1 MASSETMFDSVNT
14 LDIPSDATLILAYI
28 DGDYANLAAV
38 TARFPHATIIPVTTT
53 SSGSLNAQV
62 YDCER
67 GDGNAVSAA
76 LWASRKVSAKQR
88 PTIYCS
94 RIGSPG
100 YGWPDVQKQVANL
113 KLTGQVDY
121 GIADYTSTPHLIPG
135 SAFTQYANPPSSG
148 GDYDISITNGIWPN
162 LPSEDATMALAK
174 PASAIVATKSGK
186 GYWIVAQDGG
196 VFNYGDAGFFNSLPG
211 LKVTPNAP
219 IVGFTPTPTEQGYW
233 LLGADGGVFC
243 FGDAL
248 FHGSAS

>member
-1 MASSETMFDSVNT
+1 MYDSVDAPALPRNAKLCLYYVDGKYANYT
-14 LDIPSDATLILAYI
+14 AVRTQCPDATLI
-28 DGDYANLAAV
+28 GV
-38 TARFPHATIIPVTTT
+38 TT
-53 SSGSLNAQV
+53 SSKGSLSAQV

-67 GDGNAVSAA
+67 GDGNAITAC
-76 LWASRKVSAKQR
+76 LWAMQKLALAQR

-100 YGWPDVQKQVANL
+100 YGYPDVSRQVSNL
-113 KLTGQVDY
+113 KLVGKVDY
-121 GIADYTSTPHLIPG
+121 GIADYTGVPHLVPG

-148 GDYDISITNGIWPN
+148 GDYDISITNGVWPN
-162 LPSEDATMALAK
+162 PPTTEATMALNK
-174 PASAIVATKSGK
+174 PACAFVPTKSGK

-196 VFNYGDAGFFNSLPG
+196 VFNYGDARFYNSLPG

-219 IVGFTPTPTEQGYW
+219 IVDFSPTPTENGYW

-248 FHGSAS
+248 LYGDPV